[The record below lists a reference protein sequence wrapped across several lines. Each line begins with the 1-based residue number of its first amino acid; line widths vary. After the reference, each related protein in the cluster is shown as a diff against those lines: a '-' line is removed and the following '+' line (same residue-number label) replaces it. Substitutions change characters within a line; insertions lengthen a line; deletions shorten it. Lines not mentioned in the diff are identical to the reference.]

1 MPVGEH
7 AGRQGLSTSI
17 KAFSFLPG
25 GKHQLKQEA
34 KLVFVH
40 LKERHCL
47 MSANAVICLWAF
59 GRKGGQSTH
68 PHGGN
73 IGTLHTL

>member
-1 MPVGEH
+1 M
-7 AGRQGLSTSI
+7 
-17 KAFSFLPG
+17 
-25 GKHQLKQEA
+25 
-34 KLVFVH
+34 FVH

-73 IGTLHTL
+73 IGNTTHTIDTGDTETFMGLGAG